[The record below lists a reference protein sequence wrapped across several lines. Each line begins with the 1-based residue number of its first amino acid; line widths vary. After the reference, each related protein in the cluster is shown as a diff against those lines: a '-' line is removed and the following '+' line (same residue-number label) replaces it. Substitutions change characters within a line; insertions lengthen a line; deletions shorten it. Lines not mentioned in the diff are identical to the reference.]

1 MKKILVFGMSNNPG
15 GIEHYINNLIEYAD
29 HNNFTFDFLTVF
41 NEIVK
46 EKECQKKG
54 INVYKVIPFIKNPA
68 LHIIQLKRII
78 KKNNYNALYMN
89 IMDAGS
95 VFTALITKAL
105 GLKIIVHSH
114 NSNSDRFI
122 LHYIL
127 RPLLNKSADLK
138 LACSYKAGKFMFGDD
153 EFQIIPN
160 AFSFKLYRFHIDD
173 RLLIREKLGIDNNTL
188 VFIHVG
194 RMEAQKNPLYIID
207 ILKEVYKT
215 KKNIKMIYIGDGSFK
230 VAILEK
236 IRRIEYKNTID
247 DKYSVSG
254 FSNVFNFI
262 GSIDKEEISKYLS
275 ASDIYLLPSKY
286 EGLSFSLLESEVN
299 GLYCLISN
307 KIDID
312 NKICDNV
319 EFLDIDKPNSVIDE
333 WLPLVCNYSI
343 NKNSFELRSNID
355 RFNDCIYNLD
365 NNKFKT
371 IINNILG
378 SL

>member
-1 MKKILVFGMSNNPG
+1 
-15 GIEHYINNLIEYAD
+15 
-29 HNNFTFDFLTVF
+29 
-41 NEIVK
+41 
-46 EKECQKKG
+46 
-54 INVYKVIPFIKNPA
+54 
-68 LHIIQLKRII
+68 
-78 KKNNYNALYMN
+78 
-89 IMDAGS
+89 
-95 VFTALITKAL
+95 
-105 GLKIIVHSH
+105 
-114 NSNSDRFI
+114 
-122 LHYIL
+122 
-127 RPLLNKSADLK
+127 
-138 LACSYKAGKFMFGDD
+138 
-153 EFQIIPN
+153 
-160 AFSFKLYRFHIDD
+160 
-173 RLLIREKLGIDNNTL
+173 
-188 VFIHVG
+188 
-194 RMEAQKNPLYIID
+194 
-207 ILKEVYKT
+207 
-215 KKNIKMIYIGDGSFK
+215 MIYIGDGSFK
-230 VAILEK
+230 DAILKK
-236 IRRIEYKNTID
+236 IRSIEYTKTID
-247 DKYSVSG
+247 DEYSVSG

-333 WLPLVCNYSI
+333 WLLLVHNYSV

-365 NNKFKT
+365 NNKFKI